1 MRMRGGSAAAWG
13 AVARVRPWVA
23 VLAMG
28 AGPAAAQSADPAG
41 TLDDVVVSA
50 SRSAQR
56 AFDAP
61 AAVQSVDG
69 ESVRAAGPGFDPSE
83 ALARVPGLVVQDRQN
98 LAQDPQVSIRGFG
111 ARSTF
116 GVRGLRL
123 IVDGIPATMPDGQ
136 GQLSTVPLTAIDRI
150 EVLRGPLAQLYGN
163 AAGGVVQV
171 FTREG
176 ESPPRAGGEF
186 FAGSFGT
193 LRGALSGSTRA
204 DGFAGRVDAT
214 TFRTDGWRAWSEATR
229 RQLDARLDWTLPTG
243 TRVGVVAGAFDQ
255 PLARDPGG
263 LTRAQLDADPRQASP
278 ASVAQQAAKTVS
290 QQQLGL
296 RVEHAIDADR
306 RFAVRLYG
314 GQRDLDQALAVPLAA
329 QIAPTSS
336 GGWVGLDRD
345 YAGLGLQWS
354 QRTRL
359 GSTLL
364 EWTAGLDVD
373 AMRERRRGWINSGGV
388 RGDLKRDED
397 NRVSSTDAYVQ
408 AAWRLAESWSV
419 IAGARTSRVRFT
431 TEDRYVRTGNPDD
444 SGQADYSAT
453 NPVAGVVWHASDTLN
468 VYANLGRGFETP
480 TFAELAYRPVGS
492 GLNFGLAAARS
503 RHAELGAKWQTP
515 TGGRLDLAVF
525 DVRTEDEIVV
535 ASNTGGRAVFRNAGR
550 TQRRGL
556 ELAWTERI
564 GREWRMQLALTA
576 LDATFLDA
584 SGRGP
589 TAIAAGNA
597 LPGAPPRRAFA
608 ELAWQPSADRG
619 PFAAAAL
626 VHGGRVYV
634 DDANTDSAAAW
645 TVVHLRAGLRQRM
658 GRWRF
663 SQVLHVE
670 NAGGR
675 NYVGSVIVN
684 ESNQRYFESAPTRTW
699 AFGVTAA
706 YVFD

>member
-1 MRMRGGSAAAWG
+1 MRVRGRSAASGWT
-13 AVARVRPWVA
+13 VARVRRWVV
-23 VLAMG
+23 VLSMG
-28 AGPAAAQSADPAG
+28 AAPAVAQPADPG
-41 TLDDVVVSA
+41 GSLEEVVVSA

-61 AAVQSVDG
+61 AAVQSVGADA
-69 ESVRAAGPGFDPSE
+69 VRDAGPGFDPSE

-111 ARSTF
+111 SRATF

-186 FAGSFGT
+186 FAGSYGT
-193 LRGALSGSTRA
+193 LRGALSGSARS

-214 TFRTDGWRAWSEATR
+214 TFRTDGWRAHSEATR
-229 RQLDARLDWTLPTG
+229 RQLDARLDWSLPTG
-243 TRVGVVAGAFDQ
+243 TRVGLVAGAFEQ

-263 LTRAQLDADPRQASP
+263 LTRAQLDSDPRQASP
-278 ASVAQQAAKTVS
+278 QSVAQQAAKTVS

-306 RFAVRLYG
+306 RLAVRLYG
-314 GQRDLDQALAVPLAA
+314 GRRDLDQALAVPLGP
-329 QIAPTSS
+329 QLAPTSS
-336 GGWVGLDRD
+336 GGYVGLDRD
-345 YAGLGLQWS
+345 YAGVGLQWS

-373 AMRERRRGWINSGGV
+373 AMRERRRGWVNDRGV

-408 AAWRLAESWSV
+408 AAWRLGDAWSV
-419 IAGARTSRVRFT
+419 VAGARTSRVRFE
-431 TEDRYVRTGNPDD
+431 TEDRYVRPGNPDD
-444 SGQADYSAT
+444 SGRSDYSAT
-453 NPVAGVVWHASDTLN
+453 NPVAGVVWHASETLN

-515 TGGRLDLAVF
+515 GGGRLDIAVF
-525 DVRTEDEIVV
+525 DVQTEDEIVV

-550 TQRRGL
+550 TQRRGV

-564 GREWRMQLALTA
+564 GRAWRTHIALTA

-584 SGRGP
+584 SGSGAS
-589 TAIAAGNA
+589 AIAPGNV

-619 PFAAAAL
+619 PFAAAAV

-634 DDANTDSAAAW
+634 DDANSDSAAPW
-645 TVVHLRAGLRQRM
+645 TVVHLRAGLRQRV

-663 SQVLHVE
+663 SQALHVE
-670 NAGGR
+670 NAGSR
-675 NYVGSVIVN
+675 RYVGSVIVN
-684 ESNQRYFESAPTRTW
+684 ESNQRFFESAPTRAW